1 MRPDK
6 RDARFCVPDL
16 NEEEEI
22 CDFIALRVEYNWYM
36 MRTGNE
42 KGVLHRSQTLFE
54 LICLA

>member
-42 KGVLHRSQTLFE
+42 KMFCIEVRLYSN
-54 LICLA
+54 